1 MSRFFAFGC
10 SFTRYNWL
18 TWADLISDQFD
29 EYQNWGKSGA
39 GNHFILNSLIE
50 CHQRNNLSKDDTV
63 IICWTNVDREDRY
76 TNQWVTPGNIY
87 TQTKYSDTWVK
98 DFVTER
104 GCLIRDMAFIK
115 ASKLILDQ
123 IGCHYEF
130 ISMVPFNYNNY
141 KKHSND
147 NSDVLDLYKDVLQI
161 IKPSFF
167 ETIFNYNWSSR
178 KSVLDSKIKD
188 LHPLPADHA
197 EYVNNFLPN
206 FKLSNKMQELA
217 IKETQGLLSMG
228 RSFTTTKIASDPT
241 RF

>member
-10 SFTRYNWL
+10 SFTKYKWL

-29 EYQNWGKSGA
+29 EYQNWGKTGA

-50 CHQRNNLSKDDTV
+50 CHQRNKLTKDDTV

-76 TNQWVTPGNIY
+76 IHQWVTPGNIY
-87 TQTKYSDTWVK
+87 TQTTYPDSWVK
-98 DFVTER
+98 EFVTEK
-104 GCLIRDMAFIK
+104 GCLVRDLALIK
-115 ASKLILDQ
+115 ASKMILDH

-130 ISMVPFNYNNY
+130 ISMVPFNYSNY
-141 KKHSND
+141 KKHLSD
-147 NSDVLDLYKDVLQI
+147 NGYVLDLYKDVLQI

-167 ETIFNYNWSSR
+167 ETIFNYDWT
-178 KSVLDSKIKD
+178 SKRDNKWKLKD
-188 LHPLPADHA
+188 YHPLPVDHA

-206 FKLSNKMQELA
+206 FKLSSNMQELA
-217 IKETQGLLSMG
+217 IKESHELLINEKFVSTVL
-228 RSFTTTKIASDPT
+228 SKSPL